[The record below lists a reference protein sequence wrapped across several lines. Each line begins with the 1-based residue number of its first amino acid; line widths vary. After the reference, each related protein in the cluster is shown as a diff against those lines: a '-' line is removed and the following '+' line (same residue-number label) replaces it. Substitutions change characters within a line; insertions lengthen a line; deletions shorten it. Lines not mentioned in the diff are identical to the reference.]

1 MKFQK
6 HDKHYTDVS
15 KVLNTYWFT
24 AYFLNIFVFVIVIS
38 IIISSKILIMIGF
51 LLMSVIALVTMFK
64 LRKD

>member
-6 HDKHYTDVS
+6 HD
-15 KVLNTYWFT
+15 TYWFT
-24 AYFLNIFVFVIVIS
+24 AYFLNIFVFVIS